1 VLRRMANLPLARAFA
16 FYHEHAKEQKRLR
29 AICNR
34 ILRHWT
40 YKGAAVAFDAWL
52 QVLLST
58 E

>member
-1 VLRRMANLPLARAFA
+1 MANLPLARAFA